1 MKLLLLILLT
11 GCLQNSQAQADPGSS
26 VLQNIQQLPSFT
38 IIRIPDSTDFRSETL
53 EKGKPVIIMFFN
65 PDCDHCQKEAKE
77 LLAYKEELKDIQ
89 VVMLSPASFIQVK
102 TFYEAY
108 NMAAMPNVTMGLD
121 VNYVMGLRY
130 RPTNYPALFIY
141 DAAGKLAKAFV
152 GNVGVP
158 KIIDALK

>member
-1 MKLLLLILLT
+1 MKLLLLAIFT
-11 GCLQNSQAQADPGSS
+11 CCLQNSQAQGDPAAT

-38 IIRIPDSTDFRSETL
+38 ITRVPDSTAFSSETL
-53 EKGKPVIIMFFN
+53 QKGKPVIIMFFN

-77 LLAYKEELKDIQ
+77 LVAYKEELKGIQ
-89 VVMLSPASFIQVK
+89 IVMLSPASYTQVK

-108 NMAAMPNVTMGLD
+108 NIAAMPNITMGLD

-130 RPTNYPALFIY
+130 RPTNYPSLFIY

-152 GNVGVP
+152 GNVGVL